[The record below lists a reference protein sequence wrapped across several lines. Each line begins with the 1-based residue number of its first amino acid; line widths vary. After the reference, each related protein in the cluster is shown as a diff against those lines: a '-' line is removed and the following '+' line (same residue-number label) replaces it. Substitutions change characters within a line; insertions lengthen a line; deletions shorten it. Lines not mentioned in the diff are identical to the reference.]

1 MWFKGFFM
9 LHNFE
14 GTVFDVCFA
23 SLLAIGLISLPF
35 LLLVPPAIY
44 LISAGGGVGKRHTVF
59 QPLSRTILGG
69 LLSFFL
75 IIIFAASPQKPGK
88 HRLFMGEATESGIT
102 VLFACLSSLLKT

>member
-44 LISAGGGVGKRHTVF
+44 LISAEGEGGRLGRGVGVRLASHRFPTFV
-59 QPLSRTILGG
+59 SNDTRRAA
-69 LLSFFL
+69 FF
-75 IIIFAASPQKPGK
+75 FFNHYFCGVSPETWRASSIYG
-88 HRLFMGEATESGIT
+88 
-102 VLFACLSSLLKT
+102 